1 MDRLLGFIFALASI
15 AMCAMVILYILVLAP
30 GVPEGDWL
38 SKTDYLRS
46 NWTLYSAH
54 WRIEFLAVA
63 MTAFAAFYFA
73 RRDSMWLL
81 VAVGHVF
88 YLVEYPLM
96 ISGYLEAGTEADFAV
111 LNEIAI
117 FVFTAANMLWLLGMT
132 GVYFRENGWL
142 RIVGTSLAAIGALAF
157 MAMFF
162 GLIGMAQAAIGGLA
176 AVILYLLNA
185 WYGFTILGKKVE
197 LPA

>member
-1 MDRLLGFIFALASI
+1 MDRFFGFIFALASI
-15 AMCAMVILYILVLAP
+15 AMCAMVVLYILVLAP

-63 MTAFAAFYFA
+63 MTSFAAFYFA

-88 YLVEYPLM
+88 YLVQYPLM
-96 ISGYLEAGTEADFAV
+96 ISGYLEADTEADFTV
-111 LNEIAI
+111 LSEMTI
-117 FVFTAANMLWLLGMT
+117 FVFAAANMLWLLGMT
-132 GVYFRENGWL
+132 GVYFRESGWL
-142 RIVGTSLAAIGALAF
+142 RIAGTSLATIGALAF
-157 MAMFF
+157 LAMFF
-162 GLIGMAQAAIGGLA
+162 GLIGMAQAAIGGLPA
-176 AVILYLLNA
+176 IILYLLNA
-185 WYGFTILGKKVE
+185 WYGITILGKGQE
-197 LPA
+197 SPA

>member
-1 MDRLLGFIFALASI
+1 MFALASI
-15 AMCAMVILYILVLAP
+15 AMCAMVTLYILVLAP

-38 SKTDYLRS
+38 SKTGYLRS
-46 NWTLYSAH
+46 NWSLYSAH

-63 MTAFAAFYFA
+63 MTSFAAFYFA

-96 ISGYLEAGTEADFAV
+96 ISGFLEADTEADFAV
-111 LNEIAI
+111 LNEMAI
-117 FVFTAANMLWLLGMT
+117 FVFVAANMLWLLGMA
-132 GVYFRENGWL
+132 GVYLRENGWL
-142 RIVGTSLAAIGALAF
+142 RIAGTGLAAIGSLAF
-157 MAMFF
+157 LAMFF
-162 GLIGMAQAAIGGLA
+162 GLIGMAQVAIGGLPA
-176 AVILYLLNA
+176 IILYLLNA
-185 WYGFTILGKKVE
+185 WYGFSILSKKEEE